1 MAVTRQDVKANQKL
15 SGVSTRVLNVLDTFG
30 AGGAF
35 EKNANA
41 LPFDEL
47 KYIEKGRRAILLRVS
62 AVQCRADA
70 SCVACCIW
78 SGLCANYCR

>member
-30 AGGAF
+30 KGGAF

-62 AVQCRADA
+62 ADA
-70 SCVACCIW
+70 LSAALAWFICK
-78 SGLCANYCR
+78 SH